1 MVVIQ
6 LYWLPYNSIRFYHN
20 ICTHI
25 DIILIYVSYRNIP
38 FLYQDPTRQ
47 SRNHADGR
55 GRSLARISKDPK
67 EREIWMWQPCAN
79 ASETWNA
86 ECAHSMCDWE
96 PAVFGWSM
104 RLYEC
109 LTASFQD
116 LLSLCQCYSR
126 WSAPLPWNVERP
138 SKRVTEEFPTLCKY
152 CTYVWGRYFGT
163 QQIQDVVFCTARDAL
178 RCIKMGRCYN
188 QWLAASHA
196 ENWEPQQ
203 LPFSCNAWW
212 CSMLPSQSR
221 VQSPRDGEPL
231 QSIHAMASFRKLGW
245 SRMLSRTIDLG
256 CNRAIGHCHLEIAV
270 QRSCESA
277 FRGADFHSLLDQL

>member
-55 GRSLARISKDPK
+55 GRSLARMSKDPK

-152 CTYVWGRYFGT
+152 CTYVWAGILVPSKFRMLFFA
-163 QQIQDVVFCTARDAL
+163 QLAMHCDAL
-178 RCIKMGRCYN
+178 RWEDVTTSGLPPVTLRIENPSNCRSAAMLDDAQCYHLKAGFSPQGMEN
-188 QWLAASHA
+188 HCSPYMLWRASG
-196 ENWEPQQ
+196 Q
-203 LPFSCNAWW
+203 
-212 CSMLPSQSR
+212 
-221 VQSPRDGEPL
+221 
-231 QSIHAMASFRKLGW
+231 LGW
-245 SRMLSRTIDLG
+245 SRM
-256 CNRAIGHCHLEIAV
+256 RAQI
-270 QRSCESA
+270 
-277 FRGADFHSLLDQL
+277 